1 MKATHKPLKLPGA
14 GLRHILHDYLSSLS
28 AMKTLENHYDLR
40 LLHLSD
46 SMMYQLNS
54 YVQEQLSLRSA
65 QVTPGGQRSRK
76 AADIRNRPD
85 LAAILAGFC
94 ADEVPEEKVKE

>member
-14 GLRHILHDYLSSLS
+14 GLRHILHDYLSSLK
-28 AMKTLENHYDLR
+28 AMKTLEDHYDLR
-40 LLHLSD
+40 LVQMSD
-46 SMMYQLNS
+46 SMMYQLNA
-54 YVQEQLSLRSA
+54 YVQDQLVRSA